1 MMAIEK
7 IYRYGYNLID
17 IHQWE
22 IRSQAPKSQ
31 LSRDMEKVQ
40 RLDVCGYEKL
50 DKFL

>member
-40 RLDVCGYEKL
+40 RLYGYGSEKA
-50 DKFL
+50 DNFR